1 MFEDIL
7 MESVFG
13 FEFTKNWEYEN
24 GFYLTSHI
32 TRISKLISHYELYKS
47 IIELPGH
54 VLEFGVYKGASLIR
68 MLTFREMLESQYSRK
83 IVGFDAFGKFPSV
96 KDQDDQK
103 FIKRF
108 EDAGGDGISKND
120 LEVALGKKGFTNY
133 ELIEGDIH
141 ETLPNYLRE
150 HPELRISLLHID
162 VDVYE
167 PTETI
172 LSSLLNHVVRGG
184 VIMLDD
190 YNTVSG
196 ETKAVDDYFSKTDVI
211 IKKLPISHIPSFI
224 RIK

>member
-1 MFEDIL
+1 
-7 MESVFG
+7 
-13 FEFTKNWEYEN
+13 
-24 GFYLTSHI
+24 
-32 TRISKLISHYELYKS
+32 
-47 IIELPGH
+47 
-54 VLEFGVYKGASLIR
+54 
-68 MLTFREMLESQYSRK
+68 
-83 IVGFDAFGKFPSV
+83 
-96 KDQDDQK
+96 
-103 FIKRF
+103 
-108 EDAGGDGISKND
+108 
-120 LEVALGKKGFTNY
+120 NY

-196 ETKAVDDYFSKTDVI
+196 ETKAVDEFFADKPNVKIKTLSWTNTPAGYIV
-211 IKKLPISHIPSFI
+211 KE
-224 RIK
+224 